1 MTIGPPPLQAIPL
14 GEFISMKLAQPVPI
28 LGNLLHEGT
37 LAMVYGP
44 AGAGKTFLMLSL
56 AIGAAYG
63 VEVLGWMP
71 PAPVPVAYIDGEMVA
86 TTLQHRLNDLVSPVL
101 ATIDHIWK
109 PLQIVTP
116 DLQPHGIRPIDQPDG
131 KTAVVNLVKESGA
144 RLLVLDNLS
153 CLTNPEDDNATMS
166 WQAVQE
172 LLLAMRRAG
181 VAVIVGHHAGK
192 SGAQRGT
199 SRRADIL
206 DVILKLCPITDA
218 EADGRTRV
226 NVEFEKGRSLT
237 STEKEPFVATLEP
250 HPLGG
255 LVWSRSGPA
264 IPKMERIREMLLNG
278 MPATAVA
285 TELSTATSFVYRVR
299 ANLLN
304 TGELP
309 ARRKN
314 SPARVIPLSPLK
326 RGERG
331 GMIAHE
337 GKRKGE
343 FEGNL
348 GESGRQKT
356 KRASQRKAAKPA
368 EITPL
373 ASNLSGGAL

>member
-1 MTIGPPPLQAIPL
+1 MSDIPPLQAIEL

-37 LAMVYGP
+37 LVMVYGP
-44 AGAGKTFLMLSL
+44 AGAGKTFLMLSIG
-56 AIGAAYG
+56 IGAAYG

-71 PAPVPVAYIDGEMVA
+71 PAPVPVVYIDGEMVA
-86 TTLQHRLNDLVSPVL
+86 TVLQQRVNDLVSPVL
-101 ATIDHIWK
+101 ASIDHVWK
-109 PLQIVTP
+109 PLHIVTP

-131 KTAVVNLVKESGA
+131 KEAVVNLVKQHGA

-153 CLTNPEDDNATMS
+153 CLTNPEDDNSTVS

-172 LLLAMRRAG
+172 LLLTMRRAG

-206 DVILKLCPITDA
+206 DVILKLSPITNA
-218 EADGRTRV
+218 EVDGRTRV

-255 LVWSRSGPA
+255 LVWSKSGPS
-264 IPKMERIREMLLNG
+264 IPKMDRIREMLLSG

-285 TELSTATSFVYRVR
+285 AELNTATSFVYRIR
-299 ANLLN
+299 SDMQKS
-304 TGELP
+304 GELAAKGKHSHP
-309 ARRKN
+309 
-314 SPARVIPLSPLK
+314 RVIPFSPPK
-326 RGERG
+326 GGGKGESL
-331 GMIAHE
+331 AHE
-337 GKRKGE
+337 GNGKGE
-343 FEGNL
+343 FEGNS
-348 GESGRQKT
+348 GESKRKA
-356 KRASQRKAAKPA
+356 KRASQGKKQNPTDT
-368 EITPL
+368 TPL
-373 ASNLSGGAL
+373 ASISGVSQ